1 MHRFTAFLLAALL
14 LSGLCVPAMAA
25 AESADARLAR
35 VTQAVK
41 DTLDL
46 DTEAYTDFYG
56 DVYEQEL
63 GTVWTLRWSGNGSSL
78 SIEALEDGTI
88 LNYWRSDSD
97 AESYFYGYDLPTLPK
112 ADAAAARAAAGAF
125 LVRVL
130 DGRTESVELGEP
142 ASAGQLSSSVS
153 RFSGRILLNGLS
165 SPLNYSITVRGSD
178 NAVIS
183 FYRDALA
190 NSFLGNIPSAK
201 PAVTKD
207 AAAQTL
213 KDTLKLE
220 LVYVVSEDN
229 ETQAVLRYV
238 PKDYSE
244 QYVDAQTGKLVTPDG
259 DAILYGGATPAATE
273 EAAMDAGGSFNRA
286 LTQAELTGIEKMEGV
301 LDSEALDKL
310 IRAERAYL
318 LGSYAL
324 STANYRLIKEKDTE
338 NVLCTLRYTAPEDA
352 EGYTSTR
359 TFTVDARSGKVQAL
373 YSFGRWDKTLTS
385 KVTASAAQNTA
396 EAFLRRFTERA
407 GEFARYGSEDNT
419 ADGAPFY
426 SFTFARK
433 VNGCFF
439 PANAC
444 TIQIDRM
451 TGAVAGVSYT
461 YDDSIKFDSTDG
473 LVSEAAALDAWM
485 ATYNVTLAYRSMPK
499 ELSKSVAAEARLID
513 LGYKSFR
520 TLLLSYGLEREG
532 YIPGVDAKTGKPV
545 EIKQTANEIAYT
557 DVANHWAA
565 KEIGTLVQYGVGYA
579 AEAFRPNKALTQW
592 ELVALLVSTRGLR
605 LDPDNAT
612 AEEKDNAYETAYRM
626 GALKR
631 AERSDDAAM
640 NRGGVVRMLLCSAG
654 YGSVAKLSG
663 IFTCSYR
670 DRASIPAADLGY
682 AALAQGFGIVRN
694 ERYEAAKQITR
705 AEAAV
710 MLCRLMEREA

>member
-14 LSGLCVPAMAA
+14 LAGLCVPAMAA

-41 DTLDL
+41 DALDL

-63 GTVWTLRWSGNGSSL
+63 GTVWTLRWSGSGSSL

-88 LNYWRSDSD
+88 LNYWRNDSD
-97 AESYFYGYDLPTLPK
+97 AESYSYGYDLPTLPK
-112 ADAAAARAAAGAF
+112 TDAAAARAAAGAF
-125 LVRVL
+125 LARVL

-153 RFSGRILLNGLS
+153 RFSGKILLNGLS
-165 SPLNYSITVRGSD
+165 SPLNYSITVRNSD
-178 NAVIS
+178 NAVTS

-190 NSFLGNIPSAK
+190 NSFLGNIPSAT

-213 KDTLKLE
+213 KGTLKLE
-220 LVYVVSEDN
+220 LVYVVSDED

-238 PKDYSE
+238 PKDYTE

-259 DAILYGGATPAATE
+259 DMILYAGASNATA
-273 EAAMDAGGSFNRA
+273 EAEQDTGSMKRA
-286 LTQAELTGIEKMEGV
+286 LTQAELAGIEKMEGV

-318 LGSYAL
+318 LDGYAL
-324 STANYRLIKEKDTE
+324 SGANYRLVKEKDAE
-338 NVLCTLRYTAPEDA
+338 NVLCTIRYTTPEDA
-352 EGYTSTR
+352 DGYTSTR

-385 KVTASAAQNTA
+385 KVAASAAQSTA
-396 EAFLRRFTERA
+396 EAFLRRFTDHAE
-407 GEFARYGSEDNT
+407 EFALYGSEDST

-433 VNGCFF
+433 VNGCFV

-461 YDDSIKFDSTDG
+461 YDDAVKFDAADG
-473 LVSEAAALDAWM
+473 LVSDADALDAWM
-485 ATYNVTLAYRSMPK
+485 ATYEVQLAYRTVQK
-499 ELSKSVAAEARLID
+499 ELSKSVAAEAKLID
-513 LGYKSFR
+513 MGYTRFR
-520 TLLLSYGLEREG
+520 TLLLTYGLEREG
-532 YIPGVDAKTGKPV
+532 YIPGIDAKTGKPV
-545 EIKQTANEIAYT
+545 EIKQTANEIAYS

-565 KEIGTLVQYGVGYA
+565 KEIGTLAQYGVGYGG
-579 AEAFRPNKALTQW
+579 ETFRPNKQLTQW

-605 LDPDNAT
+605 LDPDNAS
-612 AEEKDNAYETAYRM
+612 EDERNSAYDTAYRM
-626 GALKR
+626 GALTR
-631 AERSDDAAM
+631 GERSDDALVF
-640 NRGGVVRMLLCSAG
+640 RGDLVRILLNSAG
-654 YGSVAKLSG
+654 YGQVANLIG
-663 IFTCSYR
+663 IYTCSYP
-670 DRASIPAADLGY
+670 DAASIQLGDLGY
-682 AALAQGFGIVRN
+682 AALAQGFSMVKGNYDGGSV
-694 ERYEAAKQITR
+694 ATR
-705 AEAAV
+705 AVAAV
-710 MLCRLMEREA
+710 MLYRLMERNA